1 MRALALDF
9 RRRAPAVF
17 DIAEPPPPPP
27 GHALLEIHEIG
38 ICGTDRELASFSYAA
53 PPEGESTLVLGH
65 EALARLVHDAPP
77 FLKGDWV
84 VPMIRRPCAPACASC
99 SALRP
104 DLCLTGNYLERGIT
118 RAHGYFTRFA
128 VDPVGVL
135 IPVPAALVDVAVLA
149 EPLSV
154 VEKAIATALRLHPL
168 APRTA
173 TIAGAGPIGLL
184 TAFALQARGLSPTVV
199 SLEPEDHPR
208 VLTLRRASIP
218 YLRNHSPAPADLV
231 FEASGARPH
240 PEWLAPLGVLLLI
253 GASIHTVPLDPVRMI
268 VGNLSAA
275 GIINA
280 GPAHFAAAFDDLA
293 RIPRPWLDSLLLRR
307 AFDDWPASLAGPTAA
322 PKPVHHLK

>member
-9 RRRAPAVF
+9 QHRSLSVVDFP
-17 DIAEPPPPPP
+17 EPPSPAP
-27 GHALLEIHEIG
+27 GQALLEIHEIG
-38 ICGTDRELASFSYAA
+38 ICGTDRELATFGYAA

-65 EALARLVHDAPP
+65 EALARVVHDAPP
-77 FLKGDWV
+77 FRKGDWV
-84 VPMIRRPCAPACASC
+84 VPMIRRPCSPACASC
-99 SALRP
+99 SAHRT

-135 IPVPAALVDVAVLA
+135 VPVPAALVDVAVLA

-168 APRTA
+168 SPRTA
-173 TIAGAGPIGLL
+173 TVVGAGPIGLL
-184 TAFALQARGLSPTVV
+184 TAFALQARGLQPTVV

-208 VLTLRRASIP
+208 VLALRGASIP
-218 YLRNHSPAPADLV
+218 YLRGRNPALADLV
-231 FEASGARPH
+231 FEASGAASH

-253 GASIHTVPLDPVRMI
+253 GASEHAVPLDPIRMI

-307 AFDDWPASLAGPTAA
+307 SFDDWPTSLAGPTPV
-322 PKPVHHLK
+322 PKPVHLMN